1 MAWCDIRNGIKDL
14 AICVFPGCKT
24 EQADVFV
31 YEPMMVAA
39 VLDTCA
45 HFQGKKEKGTAPLAR
60 TVSPGFS

>member
-24 EQADVFV
+24 KQADLLV

>member
-14 AICVFPGCKT
+14 VICVFPGCKT
-24 EQADVFV
+24 KQAASFV

-39 VLDTCA
+39 VAGTCA
-45 HFQGKKEKGTAPLAR
+45 HFQGKEEKGAAPLAR